1 MILRSIFF
9 VTALAFASQGMAE
22 DTKAEAGEEQ
32 EVKLTYCQQLGKTA
46 GFEAEDLEE
55 FVKECE
61 EKRASDSKQG

>member
-1 MILRSIFF
+1 MTLRTIFF
-9 VTALAFASQGMAE
+9 VSVLAFTSQAVAE
-22 DTKAEAGEEQ
+22 DTKAEATEEQ
-32 EVKLTYCQQLGKTA
+32 EVKLTYCQQLGNTA